1 MANVSDFSAFL
12 KCNAL
17 PVENVKFVASNRF
30 RQPVLDKAGNPTG
43 EFTPMEW
50 EIKAISPKLDD
61 ALRKDCT
68 KTIIGKR
75 GRRTTEF
82 DTDAYSLKLCAMC
95 TVYPPLN
102 AVGLQDD
109 YGVKCAEDLLQAMLN
124 AGEMMDY
131 KAKVMEV
138 NGFDLSMDELV
149 DDAKN

>member
-12 KCNAL
+12 KCNVA
-17 PVENVKFVASNRF
+17 PIENVKFVLSNRF
-30 RQPVLDKAGNPTG
+30 RQPVLDKDGKPTG
-43 EFTPMEW
+43 EFTPIEW
-50 EIKAISPKLDD
+50 EIKAISPKVDD

-68 KTIIGKR
+68 KTIVGKR

-82 DTDAYSLKLCAMC
+82 DTDEYALKLCAMC

-138 NGFDLSMDELV
+138 NGFDLTMDELV